1 MAEYLHGV
9 YGRVQTE
16 AVAGAEAAQNAFVYV
31 GTAPVHMV
39 SGGGENVNKPIVC
52 RNFAQ
57 ARAKLG
63 YSDDWAHYTL
73 CEAMQVHFLRKG
85 VGPVIFINV
94 MDPGKHVKKDK
105 QTKSLAPVDGSVTI
119 QGAEGLVLDSL
130 AVTGKTLGTD
140 YTVSANLDKH
150 TVVLTE
156 VSAGSLGAEALTI
169 TYQEADPEAVKEADV
184 IGSTDGYGRNTGIYA
199 IQNVYQ
205 LTGFIPSFLL
215 CPGFGSGKAVH
226 DALAANSR
234 KIGGHWDGYMLT
246 DLPIAESDGAV
257 GLDKAAEKKQSL
269 GFTLENETVYFP
281 MALGTDGKRYHL
293 SVLAAANLQALLA
306 DQDGVPYK
314 TASNTAAEI
323 IQNLYLGENDTDRV
337 FPDGV
342 INEALGKNGIASA
355 AFVGGKWV
363 IWGAHSADYG
373 PGSGNSLNISEVN
386 RMMLYY
392 ISNDF
397 QHRNAENVDKTMTR
411 NDIQALVAQEQARLD
426 AMVKSG
432 ALCYGKCRLDTGAE
446 ALGDLVQGDFTI
458 VFDVTVTPLCK
469 SLTAVVNWTEA
480 GISVYYQGITE

>member
-156 VSAGSLGAEALTI
+156 VSAGM
-169 TYQEADPEAVKEADV
+169 P
-184 IGSTDGYGRNTGIYA
+184 STPPMST
-199 IQNVYQ
+199 
-205 LTGFIPSFLL
+205 
-215 CPGFGSGKAVH
+215 KA
-226 DALAANSR
+226 
-234 KIGGHWDGYMLT
+234 
-246 DLPIAESDGAV
+246 P
-257 GLDKAAEKKQSL
+257 
-269 GFTLENETVYFP
+269 
-281 MALGTDGKRYHL
+281 
-293 SVLAAANLQALLA
+293 
-306 DQDGVPYK
+306 
-314 TASNTAAEI
+314 
-323 IQNLYLGENDTDRV
+323 
-337 FPDGV
+337 
-342 INEALGKNGIASA
+342 
-355 AFVGGKWV
+355 
-363 IWGAHSADYG
+363 
-373 PGSGNSLNISEVN
+373 
-386 RMMLYY
+386 
-392 ISNDF
+392 
-397 QHRNAENVDKTMTR
+397 
-411 NDIQALVAQEQARLD
+411 
-426 AMVKSG
+426 
-432 ALCYGKCRLDTGAE
+432 
-446 ALGDLVQGDFTI
+446 
-458 VFDVTVTPLCK
+458 
-469 SLTAVVNWTEA
+469 
-480 GISVYYQGITE
+480 

>member
-1 MAEYLHGV
+1 
-9 YGRVQTE
+9 
-16 AVAGAEAAQNAFVYV
+16 
-31 GTAPVHMV
+31 
-39 SGGGENVNKPIVC
+39 
-52 RNFAQ
+52 
-57 ARAKLG
+57 
-63 YSDDWAHYTL
+63 
-73 CEAMQVHFLRKG
+73 
-85 VGPVIFINV
+85 
-94 MDPGKHVKKDK
+94 
-105 QTKSLAPVDGSVTI
+105 
-119 QGAEGLVLDSL
+119 
-130 AVTGKTLGTD
+130 
-140 YTVSANLDKH
+140 
-150 TVVLTE
+150 
-156 VSAGSLGAEALTI
+156 
-169 TYQEADPEAVKEADV
+169 
-184 IGSTDGYGRNTGIYA
+184 
-199 IQNVYQ
+199 
-205 LTGFIPSFLL
+205 
-215 CPGFGSGKAVH
+215 
-226 DALAANSR
+226 
-234 KIGGHWDGYMLT
+234 
-246 DLPIAESDGAV
+246 
-257 GLDKAAEKKQSL
+257 
-269 GFTLENETVYFP
+269 

-480 GISVYYQGITE
+480 GIAVYYQGMTE